1 MTESGRSPSDSFV
14 APQATWEQMAA
25 EAGKMLLNDWGEHAA
40 CIVLGSGWSAAAQ
53 RWEAGGSDLR
63 SVTTLPGFVGTTVAG
78 HAGTVQSVP
87 FGDKRALVFRGRTH
101 YYESRDPF
109 AVAHA
114 VRVAL
119 AVGCRLVVLTNAAG
133 AINPDYGLGQVV
145 LIRDHINLT
154 WVSPFNFR
162 PNLDPS
168 AIYSSRL
175 LAEMKSLLPDTPTG
189 VYAQFIGPQFESPA
203 EIKMAAQAGADLAGM
218 STAIEAL
225 AAAAGGAEVL
235 GMSLVTN
242 AAAGMP
248 GAVLDHKDVLAVGR
262 KSAGAVIDIINDA
275 VVRLLQD

>member
-1 MTESGRSPSDSFV
+1 MTKTGRSPSDSFV
-14 APQATWEQMAA
+14 APQAMWEQTAA
-25 EAGKMLLNDWGEHAA
+25 EAGRMLVNDWGEHAA
-40 CIVLGSGWSAAAQ
+40 CIVLGSGWSPAAE
-53 RWEAGGSDLR
+53 RWEVLGSSLR
-63 SVTTLPGFVGTTVAG
+63 RVATLPGFVDTTVMG

-119 AVGCRLVVLTNAAG
+119 ATGCRLVVLTNAAG
-133 AINPDYGLGQVV
+133 AINPDYELGQVV

-154 WVSPFNFR
+154 WTSPFNVR
-162 PNLDPS
+162 PSLDSS

-175 LAEMKSLLPDTPTG
+175 LAEMQTLLPGTPAG
-189 VYAQFIGPQFESPA
+189 VYAQFLGPQFESPA
-203 EIKMAAQAGADLAGM
+203 EIRMAAQAGADLAGM

-235 GMSLVTN
+235 GISLVTN

-248 GAVLDHKDVLAVGR
+248 GAVLDHEDVLAVGQR
-262 KSAGAVIDIINDA
+262 SAGAVVDIINDA
-275 VVRLLQD
+275 VVRLLEI